1 MQGTVLQAWGVLYLS
16 AVKNN
21 SPPHCVSVLS
31 DAAENLW
38 GSLDCGLFGFF
49 QFNKALDFF
58 DSSIQWWNQA
68 DSVCINVEKQ
78 NKNFSPHLLSP
89 VSFCYVS
96 KVPKDC
102 V

>member
-58 DSSIQWWNQA
+58 DSSIQ
-68 DSVCINVEKQ
+68 
-78 NKNFSPHLLSP
+78 
-89 VSFCYVS
+89 
-96 KVPKDC
+96 
-102 V
+102 